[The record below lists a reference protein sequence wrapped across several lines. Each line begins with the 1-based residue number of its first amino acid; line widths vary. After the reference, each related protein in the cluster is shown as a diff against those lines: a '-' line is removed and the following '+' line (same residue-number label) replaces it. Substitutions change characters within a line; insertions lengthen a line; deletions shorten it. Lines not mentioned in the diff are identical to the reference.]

1 MSGEHLISDE
11 ETRTIAEGF
20 LSVSPWLG
28 DVEWARTVLGPH
40 AEFLVGF
47 DGKIPENA
55 TLSDDQRWS
64 WTVSFSDPAGRRSTL
79 NHEVVLGGL
88 TRLVYDKDTGSDIY
102 LSLPISQWFTEPSE
116 TRRSLRLSAS
126 QQSLICQHA
135 LYEKTVFPTGER
147 EELFGKKLDFFSD
160 QRPDTASSSEA

>member
-11 ETRTIAEGF
+11 ETRSIVEGF

-28 DVEWARTVLGPH
+28 DVEWDRAVLGPH
-40 AEFLVGF
+40 TEFLVGL

-64 WTVSFSDPAGRRSTL
+64 WTVSFSDPAGTQSTL
-79 NHEVVLGGL
+79 NHEVVLEGL
-88 TRLVYDKDTGSDIY
+88 TRLVYDKDSGSDVY
-102 LSLPISQWFTEPSE
+102 LRLPVSQWFTEPTE
-116 TRRSLRLSAS
+116 TRRSLRLSTS

-135 LYEKTVFPTGER
+135 LYGKTVFPTGER
-147 EELFGKKLDFFSD
+147 EKLFGEELDFFSD
-160 QRPDTASSSEA
+160 QRPDTASPREA